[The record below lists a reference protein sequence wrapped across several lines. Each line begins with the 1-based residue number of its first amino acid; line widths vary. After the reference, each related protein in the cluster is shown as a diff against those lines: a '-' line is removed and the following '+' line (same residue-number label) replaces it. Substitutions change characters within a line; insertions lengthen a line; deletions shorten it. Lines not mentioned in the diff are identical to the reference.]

1 MEWAATL
8 LGLGVLISR
17 AVADFNIPLE
27 GKRVQ
32 GTLAFPFP
40 LKVHLE
46 YHGLRLQSGPLADT
60 YVQSKVHSSEE
71 SEKIYRCQ

>member
-40 LKVHLE
+40 LKVPLE
-46 YHGLRLQSGPLADT
+46 GIME
-60 YVQSKVHSSEE
+60 YVYNQGF
-71 SEKIYRCQ
+71 